1 MADQALNGQRGI
13 SDSFAVDKFNEYRKI
28 RAVPRG
34 MVVHWLAGNVPL
46 LGMLALAQAIVT
58 KNANILKVPS
68 KNSGVLPLMLNT
80 MTKYN
85 LTLPTGKVIKGRDIT
100 DTIALVY
107 FEKDN
112 KIAAENLS
120 KISDIRIAW
129 GGQEAIESVLSLPKK
144 HTAEDV
150 IFGPKLSYMAIGKES
165 LNKETNLQKLF
176 RRVATDCSVFDQ
188 YACASPHTIFV
199 ERGGELSP
207 KEFAE
212 NLAEHMEKAASRI
225 PKEPADAGTAGNIN
239 SIRMLY
245 EFTETLWTSDDTSW
259 SVLFDEKGQDGLV
272 NPTYSRVITVRAIN
286 DIYEAAAFA
295 SHDIQTI
302 GLSLAPKRKYHFAEI
317 ASKNGACRF
326 PDIGRMTHFD
336 SPWDGMFLINRLI
349 KFISLEGPFN

>member
-1 MADQALNGQRGI
+1 
-13 SDSFAVDKFNEYRKI
+13 
-28 RAVPRG
+28 
-34 MVVHWLAGNVPL
+34 
-46 LGMLALAQAIVT
+46 
-58 KNANILKVPS
+58 
-68 KNSGVLPLMLNT
+68 
-80 MTKYN
+80 
-85 LTLPTGKVIKGRDIT
+85 
-100 DTIALVY
+100 
-107 FEKDN
+107 
-112 KIAAENLS
+112 
-120 KISDIRIAW
+120 
-129 GGQEAIESVLSLPKK
+129 
-144 HTAEDV
+144 
-150 IFGPKLSYMAIGKES
+150 MAIGKES